1 MANLLTEP
9 RSTMPAAIVAG
20 DSLRVDRADLAAT
33 YPAADGYTASFVFVP
48 VAGGDPVS
56 IEATGGASAWSL
68 LLPADTTEAWGA
80 GDWRWAVKIAKGADR
95 ATAESGQ
102 LRVNPDPAA
111 NIDTRSHA
119 RKVLAKIEAAIE
131 GRASQT
137 DLEYTFADGRQIKRM
152 AHRELT
158 ELRSYYAK
166 LVAGEDR
173 KAGRSGPGRVLVSL

>member
-20 DSLRVDRADLAAT
+20 DSLRVDRVDLAAT
-33 YPAADGYTASFVFVP
+33 YPAADGCTASFIFVP
-48 VAGGDPVS
+48 VAGG
-56 IEATGGASAWSL
+56 EAVTIAGADGTTAWSL
-68 LLPADTTEAWGA
+68 LLSSAVTAEWVA
-80 GDWRWAVKIAKGADR
+80 GDWRWAVKISKGDDR
-95 ATAESGQ
+95 LTAESGQ
-102 LRVNPDPAA
+102 IRVQPDPAA
-111 NIDTRSHA
+111 TGDTRSHA

-152 AHRELT
+152 AHGELT